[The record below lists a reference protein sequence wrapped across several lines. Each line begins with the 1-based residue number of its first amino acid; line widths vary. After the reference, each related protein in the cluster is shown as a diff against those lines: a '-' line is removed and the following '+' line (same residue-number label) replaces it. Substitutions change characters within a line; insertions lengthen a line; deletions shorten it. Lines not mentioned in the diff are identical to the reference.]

1 MKKVITFQAGLQ
13 KVTLKPNRGV
23 IVAIIGN
30 VEAPLWE
37 QVGFNVDRLTRRGL
51 TVYGNF
57 LGTFQ
62 EFYISAK
69 YFDYKA
75 VKAFIESNRETEE

>member
-1 MKKVITFQAGLQ
+1 MKKVVSFQVGFQ
-13 KVTLKPNRGV
+13 VVTLKPLAGE
-23 IVAIIGN
+23 IVAVIGEVDGLVRN
-30 VEAPLWE
+30 
-37 QVGFNVDRLTRRGL
+37 QVMLNVDRLTRRGL

-62 EFYISAK
+62 EFHISAK

-75 VKAFIESNRETEE
+75 VKAFIEAARPSDE

>member
-1 MKKVITFQAGLQ
+1 MKKVISFQVGFQ
-13 KVTLKPNRGV
+13 GVTLKPLAGEV
-23 IVAIIGN
+23 VAIIGEVDGLVRN
-30 VEAPLWE
+30 
-37 QVGFNVDRLTRRGL
+37 QVIFNVDKLTRRGL

-62 EFYISAK
+62 EFHISAK

-75 VKAFIESNRETEE
+75 VKAFIESAREADE